1 MGRLPKKEAA
11 HKAKISKEE
20 KPKHLQ
26 TLMMIVCKNVIITMT
41 FYNG

>member
-1 MGRLPKKEAA
+1 MGRLPKKEAT
-11 HKAKISKEE
+11 HSAKKSKEE

-26 TLMMIVCKNVIITMT
+26 TLMMVVCKKVIITMA